1 MSQLDE
7 QVITRAAEEAVND
20 LQLNCRVE
28 KVFQHPRS
36 KEKWCIQFTGEYGQ
50 FCNEFRN
57 QQGQQNSPELIRE
70 KVKSFFLRMRKPVRI
85 RRGSSH
91 QVNRSRQESILSSA
105 PLEIVGQAIDQTTRL
120 VGDVINQ
127 VSGLARSALDTEV
140 VVNVELPTIAPQAP
154 ARKSRKTRQP
164 SKRKAVKKSSGKTT
178 SKVSSRAAKQASKAS
193 KKAVKK
199 TGSKKKTV
207 GARTKKSGKKCG

>member
-7 QVITRAAEEAVND
+7 KVITRAAEEAVNG
-20 LQLNCRVE
+20 LQLQSRVE

-57 QQGQQNSPELIRE
+57 QDGQPNSPELIRE
-70 KVKSFFLRMRKPVRI
+70 KVKSFFLKMRKPVRI

-91 QVNRSRQESILSSA
+91 KASESRQESILSAA
-105 PLEIVGQAIDQTTRL
+105 PLEIVGQALDQTTRL

-127 VSGLARSALDTEV
+127 VSGLARSALDTEAV
-140 VVNVELPTIAPQAP
+140 VSVELPTIAPQPP
-154 ARKSRKTRQP
+154 ARKSRKTGQP
-164 SKRKAVKKSSGKTT
+164 SKKKAVRKSSGKTT
-178 SKVSSRAAKQASKAS
+178 RKVSEQTGQPTSRSNKPAKKGGRKKQA
-193 KKAVKK
+193 AV
-199 TGSKKKTV
+199 
-207 GARTKKSGKKCG
+207 ARTKKSGKKRG